1 MRYLSKLYVVI
12 FISILFAIAYLYVQT
27 SKTQTL
33 LNNNVEKIIIE
44 EAETF
49 AKNIDKNLRKHL
61 KDNPYQELKKDTIL
75 RQHLES
81 SLEVINNKT
90 FKYVFV
96 LYKDTHGNYRFLLD
110 GSKEKAFFNQRLNVD
125 KSVWDRVYRDKKP
138 SILSQNELEGLWI
151 TYLLPVVINN
161 DTKAIIAID
170 FSKELPQNIYTAI
183 EPLNNIFTYIF
194 IAIGFLVLILIYQ
207 TFLSFKSKKESIT
220 DPLTQTYNRNYMRE
234 LLEKINI
241 DAYQIMMCDIDYFK
255 HINDNYGHKAGDEVL
270 AKTAHII
277 NTEIRP
283 EDILIRFGG
292 EEFLVFIKRHKKQD
306 NLAYNIAQRIRKK
319 IEETHFNYED
329 KEIHITLSIGITCQ
343 PEQFKSISE
352 AIKHADEMLYI
363 AKREGRNTVVS
374 TTTHTA
380 KTVQKSDKRTINDV
394 KEALEEKRIICYF
407 QPIFET
413 QSQKILKYEALVHL
427 KEKDGSITPPAAFLE
442 TIMYTN
448 IYNDLTK
455 TVLEHVFKQ
464 IKQKHISISIN
475 LNFSDILDNT
485 IYQLILDQLQKY
497 KTDASWLIVELLE
510 YEILSETS
518 DLVKERLM
526 KIKSFGVKI
535 AIDDFGSGY
544 SNYTM
549 FQALPIDILK
559 IDGSLIKDLDNSKTN
574 RTITQS
580 IVMLAKEL
588 EIRTVAEFVHSKEI
602 LEEVKRLKIDEVQGF
617 YLAKPQAEID
627 T

>member
-1 MRYLSKLYVVI
+1 MRYLTKLYYII
-12 FISILFAIAYLYVQT
+12 FFSILFAITYLFIQT
-27 SKTQTL
+27 SKTQTV
-33 LNNNVEKIIIE
+33 LNNNVEKIIIQ

-49 AKNIDKNLRKHL
+49 AKNIATNLKKHL
-61 KDNPYQELKKDTIL
+61 KNDPYTELKTDKTL

-81 SLEVINNKT
+81 SLEIINNET
-90 FKYVFV
+90 FKYIFV
-96 LYKDTHGNYRFLLD
+96 LYKDNHGNYRFLLD

-125 KSVWDRVYRDKKP
+125 KEVWDSVYTEKKP
-138 SILSQNELEGLWI
+138 HILDQNKLDGLWI
-151 TYLLPVVINN
+151 TYLYPVIINN
-161 DTKAIIAID
+161 KTKAIIAID
-170 FSKELPQNIYTAI
+170 FSKELPKNIYTAI
-183 EPLNNIFTYIF
+183 EPLNNIFSYIF
-194 IAIGFLVLILIYQ
+194 IAITFLILILIYQ
-207 TFLSFKSKKESIT
+207 TFLSLKSKKESIT

-234 LLEKINI
+234 LLQKINI

-270 AKTAHII
+270 TKTAHIL

-292 EEFLVFIKRHKKQD
+292 EEFLIFIKRHKKQD

-319 IEETHFNYED
+319 VEETHFNYED

-343 PEQFKSISE
+343 PEHFKSIAE

-374 TTTHTA
+374 TTTHTT
-380 KTVQKSDKRTINDV
+380 KKVQKSDKKTINEV

-413 QSQKILKYEALVHL
+413 QSQKILKYEALVRL
-427 KEKDGSITPPAAFLE
+427 REKDGSITPPAAFLE
-442 TIMYTN
+442 NVMYTN

-455 TVLEHVFKQ
+455 TVLESVFEH
-464 IKQKHISISIN
+464 IQKRQVSISIN

-485 IYQLILDQLQKY
+485 IYQLIIDELQSHKS
-497 KTDASWLIVELLE
+497 DAPWLIVELLE

-518 DLVKERLM
+518 ELVKERLM

-559 IDGSLIKDLDNSKTN
+559 IDGSLIKDLDRSKTS
-574 RTITQS
+574 RILTES
-580 IVMLAKEL
+580 IVLLAKEL
-588 EIRTVAEFVHSKEI
+588 GIRTVAEFVHSKEI
-602 LEEVKRLKIDEVQGF
+602 LEEVKRLNIDEAQGF

-627 T
+627 A